1 MMMTDSS
8 QTKPSRA
15 FVGFPEQAPCAESIT
30 CSVCKRSMDEKAS
43 LVQRDANNDLE
54 ESKSPICD
62 EEREVEPV
70 ENK

>member
-1 MMMTDSS
+1 
-8 QTKPSRA
+8 
-15 FVGFPEQAPCAESIT
+15 
-30 CSVCKRSMDEKAS
+30 MDEKAS